1 MALQIIGLAAGF
13 MVVAMASYVRDLSQ
27 SVSELDDPRGE
38 SAMDAVLEEYS
49 IAEIVALAIMA
60 DGELTEP
67 ELEALREITTTTLGD
82 AREAERC
89 IGTMRRQDR
98 VAGDWDDL
106 AELVRRSARRLSV
119 PRRIEA
125 YQHVVSLANTGSG
138 LPGEAGYRTYR
149 TADTQGMLDAMA
161 AGLELDA
168 EQQREA
174 GRTVV

>member
-1 MALQIIGLAAGF
+1 MALQIIGMAGVF
-13 MVVAMASYVRDLSQ
+13 LVYAIVSYVRDLSA
-27 SVSELDDPRGE
+27 SLSELDDPRGE
-38 SAMDAVLEEYS
+38 SAMAAVLQEYAF
-49 IAEIVALAIMA
+49 AEVLSLAIMA

-98 VAGDWDDL
+98 LAGDWDDL
-106 AELVRRSARRLSV
+106 AALVRRSARLLSV

-125 YQHVVSLANTGSG
+125 YQHAVSLASTGSG

-149 TADTQGMLDAMA
+149 TADTQGMLDAVA
-161 AGLELDA
+161 AGLELDV
-168 EQQREA
+168 EQQRQA
-174 GRTVV
+174 GRTVD